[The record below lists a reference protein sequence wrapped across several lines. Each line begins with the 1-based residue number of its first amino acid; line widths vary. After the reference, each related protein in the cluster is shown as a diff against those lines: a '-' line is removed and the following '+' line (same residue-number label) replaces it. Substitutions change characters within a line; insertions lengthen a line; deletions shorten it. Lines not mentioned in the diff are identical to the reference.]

1 MSRELIIAPGN
12 QQLLVP
18 AHLQGFN
25 SGVGKALMEGVG
37 GAFNRIGLKGNRFR
51 MIVGGQ
57 ELTVRDENYVDV
69 VIVGAAPGTQRL
81 YYDTK
86 YGNGEEKTPPT
97 CYSRDGKTPSED
109 VTNKQSSRCDI
120 CPQNQVGSAF
130 TDNGKK
136 TRACSFFRRLV
147 VWVVGDDPDRVF
159 TLDVKAMG
167 LFGDS
172 KQATNQFSLSDYAKW
187 CSARGIDPSTL
198 VTRISFDTDESVP
211 KLLFK
216 PAMFITPDLT
226 DIVATLVNAD
236 QTHAAAEVSMRTVDR
251 SGEVDAPAPLGD
263 SFQTTQ
269 RVATPE
275 PAPTVAPARRGRP
288 PSKPVVVPAA
298 TATQAP
304 PPEVTR
310 PAPTRSVAPAPVV
323 ADSDDADLAD
333 LLASLGD

>member
-1 MSRELIIAPGN
+1 MSRELIIPTGSTGGA
-12 QQLLVP
+12 LAIP
-18 AHLQGFN
+18 AHLQGF
-25 SGVGKALMEGVG
+25 SGVGKALMEGIG
-37 GAFNRIGLKGNRFR
+37 GGFNRIGLKGNRFR

-69 VIVGAAPGTQRL
+69 VIVGAAPGVQRL
-81 YYDTK
+81 FYDTK
-86 YGNGEEKTPPT
+86 YGSGEDKAPPT
-97 CYSRDGKTPSED
+97 CYSRDGKSPADD
-109 VTNKQSSRCDI
+109 VARPQASKCDL

-147 VWVVGDDPDRVF
+147 LWVVGDDPDRVF

-172 KQATNQFSLSDYAKW
+172 KPASNQFSLGDYAKW

-226 DIVATLVNAD
+226 DVVATLVTAD
-236 QTHAAAEVSMRTVDR
+236 QTHAAVAVNMRTVDR
-251 SGEVDAPAPLGD
+251 SAESDNPAPLGD
-263 SFQTTQ
+263 SFSTNAPAQASKPEPPPVKQARTRAAPVA
-269 RVATPE
+269 RVMQAPLPAESE
-275 PAPTVAPARRGRP
+275 PAP
-288 PSKPVVVPAA
+288 VVR
-298 TATQAP
+298 T
-304 PPEVTR
+304 
-310 PAPTRSVAPAPVV
+310 APTPTRPAPVV
-323 ADSDDADLAD
+323 AADDDSDLAD